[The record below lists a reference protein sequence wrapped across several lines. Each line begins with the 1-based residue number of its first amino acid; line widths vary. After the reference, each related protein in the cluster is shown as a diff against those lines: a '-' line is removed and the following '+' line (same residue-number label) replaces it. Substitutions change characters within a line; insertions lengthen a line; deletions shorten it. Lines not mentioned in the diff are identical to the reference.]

1 MGKLSAMQDS
11 LKRIADALDRLAPK
25 DVFPD
30 NLHDAE
36 GYFWQS
42 DLRTLQ
48 SIDMIQ
54 RLPLECLQGVD
65 AQKQQLLSNSRSFAK
80 GHKANNALLWGARG
94 TGKSSLLKAVHG
106 QILTEGLDCAIV
118 ELQREDIGDL
128 PLLMKLLQKI
138 DRRFILFCD
147 DLAFEASDSSYK
159 SLKAVLEG
167 GLAGRPQNIVFYA
180 TSNRRHL
187 MPRQMIDNERGT
199 AINPSEANEEKIS
212 LSDRFGLWIGFHSLD
227 QDTYLDI
234 IQTYIAH
241 YKLPTNIEDERPNAL
256 AWAMARGNRSGRT
269 AHQYIIDSAGR
280 LDITLPD

>member
-30 NLHDAE
+30 NLHEAE

-48 SIDMIQ
+48 SIDVIQ

-65 AQKQQLLSNSRSFAK
+65 TQKQQLLSNSRSFAK

-128 PLLMKLLQKI
+128 PLLMKLLQPI

-227 QDTYLDI
+227 QETYLEI
-234 IQTYIAH
+234 IQTYLA
-241 YKLPTNIEDERPNAL
+241 YYSLPTTMEDERPNAL

-269 AHQYIIDSAGR
+269 AHQFIIDLAGR

>member
-1 MGKLSAMQDS
+1 MQDS

-30 NLHDAE
+30 NLHEAE

-48 SIDMIQ
+48 SIDVIQ

-65 AQKQQLLSNSRSFAK
+65 TQKQQLLSNSRSFAK

-128 PLLMKLLQKI
+128 PLLMKLLQPI

-227 QDTYLDI
+227 QETYLEI
-234 IQTYIAH
+234 IQTYLA
-241 YKLPTNIEDERPNAL
+241 YYSLPTTMEDERPNAL

-269 AHQYIIDSAGR
+269 AHQFIIDLAGR

>member
-30 NLHDAE
+30 NLHEAE

-48 SIDMIQ
+48 SIDVIQ

-65 AQKQQLLSNSRSFAK
+65 TQKQQLLSNSRSFAK

-128 PLLMKLLQKI
+128 PLLMKLLQPI

-227 QDTYLDI
+227 QETYLEI
-234 IQTYIAH
+234 IQTYLA
-241 YKLPTNIEDERPNAL
+241 YYSLPTTIEDERPNAL

-269 AHQYIIDSAGR
+269 AHQFIIDLAGR